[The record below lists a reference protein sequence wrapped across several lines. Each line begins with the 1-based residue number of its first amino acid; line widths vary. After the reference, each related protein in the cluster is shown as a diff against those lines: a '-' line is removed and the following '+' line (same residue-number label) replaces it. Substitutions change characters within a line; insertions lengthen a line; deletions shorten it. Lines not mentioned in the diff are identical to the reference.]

1 VSWWEPA
8 ALDRTRWQALVDP
21 ILERVARALDSERF
35 PHGLLLAGPPG
46 LGRELAAVEIAVRLV
61 CPGAKGPWSDCV
73 CSGRVRSGRHPDV
86 VAVMPPEGST
96 QIKIEQVREIVD
108 GAPGRPFEG
117 RHRVWILDG
126 VEAARFHREPANAF
140 LKVLEEPPGHVRF
153 LLLAAKPEAVLP
165 TIRSRCQQLTLPGP
179 AAIAHQLG
187 VSSPIG
193 LAAAAL
199 DGLDLAPSAERVR
212 AALRAAFA
220 GEPREL
226 LRLPHLLP
234 EEPAPTEVVAAV
246 ALDEAVVSGDE
257 QAAELVRLAAELV
270 AVERQVTALR
280 LSRDRQLVACLLRW
294 WRDLPRE
301 LHCPPS
307 GRLVI

>member
-1 VSWWEPA
+1 VSWWGPA

-21 ILERVARALDSERF
+21 VLERVARALDGGRF

-61 CPGAKGPWSDCV
+61 CTDATGPWNDGA
-73 CSGRVRSGRHPDV
+73 CSGRVRSGLHPDV
-86 VAVMPPEGST
+86 VAVMPEDGST
-96 QIKIEQVREIVD
+96 LIKVDQVREVVD
-108 GAPGRPFEG
+108 AAPGRPFEG

-126 VEAARFHREPANAF
+126 AEVSCFHRESANAF
-140 LKVLEEPPGHVRF
+140 LKVLEEPPNHVRF

-179 AAIAHQLG
+179 AAIARRLG
-187 VSSPIG
+187 LEAPLG

-199 DGLDLAPSAERVR
+199 DGLELAPSVERVR
-212 AALRAAFA
+212 AALRVAFD

-246 ALDEAVVSGDE
+246 ALEEAMASGDE
-257 QAAELVRLAAELV
+257 RAAELVRLAADLV

-294 WRDLPRE
+294 WQDLPRD
-301 LHCPPS
+301 PT
-307 GRLVI
+307 

>member
-1 VSWWEPA
+1 MAS
-8 ALDRTRWQALVDP
+8 
-21 ILERVARALDSERF
+21 
-35 PHGLLLAGPPG
+35 
-46 LGRELAAVEIAVRLV
+46 
-61 CPGAKGPWSDCV
+61 
-73 CSGRVRSGRHPDV
+73 
-86 VAVMPPEGST
+86 EGST

-108 GAPGRPFEG
+108 AAPGRPFEG
-117 RHRVWILDG
+117 RHRVWIIDG

-140 LKVLEEPPGHVRF
+140 LKVLEEPPNHVRF

-179 AAIAHQLG
+179 AAIARQLG
-187 VSSPIG
+187 VSSPLG

-199 DGLDLAPSAERVR
+199 DGLELAPSIERVR

-220 GEPREL
+220 GEVREL

-246 ALDEAVVSGDE
+246 ALEEAVASGDE

-294 WRDLPRE
+294 WRELPRD
-301 LHCPPS
+301 PD
-307 GRLVI
+307 